1 MSQAVLVR
9 GSFRRWDLILVILAG
24 ALASLVGLV
33 FMRGA
38 PIPGIPIAGAVCAL
52 GGAVALWRRKRQRQR
67 VRVQPDGFTLLDS
80 NGETEFEDLQV
91 ESLALDLQR
100 NEAGGLVQSITRI
113 LTLWLDETTSN
124 DRSQRLEFRT
134 TLQPGEVDPLSELIA
149 RLHTQVLELARD
161 QLSDGRAFSGT
172 GWRLEEGDLVFSS
185 GATPLECPLED
196 IAVVGVVDREL
207 RIWRTG
213 RDEAWAGVKLNGRNA
228 YVLKELLAEQLE
240 HRDENGNSLSDSD
253 QDSDSLGRIIF
264 ERTGLRSS
272 RVILSLLTFLF
283 PLVGVLLI
291 LAGQNN
297 RRADGGV
304 MQFWGG
310 VLLLATL
317 PCVLGLIYSWRYL
330 FRCHERGLLSQ
341 GLLKKRQ
348 LRYDHIEAFSF
359 QATRQFINGGY
370 AGTIFVLD
378 FEPDAEHSSQRIK
391 YSVQLKTSDDELE
404 RLRDHV
410 ANFLAERMFHQIAAG
425 ERVPWTPALVFES
438 GNLLYTPSGLLGRK
452 STVSIPLAQIDRFQM
467 NNGQCELFR
476 QGDSKVAVS
485 ESVASRNFFPGFFC
499 LLQLIRRQQEQPL
512 PIQDF
517 EPR

>member
-1 MSQAVLVR
+1 MR
-9 GSFRRWDLILVILAG
+9 GSFRRWDLILVIVAG

-52 GGAVALWRRKRQRQR
+52 SGAVALWRRKRQRQW
-67 VRVQPDGFTLLDS
+67 VRVQPEGFTLLDS
-80 NGETEFEDLQV
+80 NGETEFEDFQV
-91 ESLALDLQR
+91 ESLAVDLQR

-124 DRSQRLEFRT
+124 DRSQRLQFRT

-264 ERTGLRSS
+264 ERTG
-272 RVILSLLTFLF
+272 
-283 PLVGVLLI
+283 
-291 LAGQNN
+291 
-297 RRADGGV
+297 
-304 MQFWGG
+304 
-310 VLLLATL
+310 
-317 PCVLGLIYSWRYL
+317 
-330 FRCHERGLLSQ
+330 
-341 GLLKKRQ
+341 
-348 LRYDHIEAFSF
+348 
-359 QATRQFINGGY
+359 
-370 AGTIFVLD
+370 
-378 FEPDAEHSSQRIK
+378 
-391 YSVQLKTSDDELE
+391 
-404 RLRDHV
+404 
-410 ANFLAERMFHQIAAG
+410 
-425 ERVPWTPALVFES
+425 
-438 GNLLYTPSGLLGRK
+438 
-452 STVSIPLAQIDRFQM
+452 
-467 NNGQCELFR
+467 
-476 QGDSKVAVS
+476 
-485 ESVASRNFFPGFFC
+485 
-499 LLQLIRRQQEQPL
+499 
-512 PIQDF
+512 
-517 EPR
+517 